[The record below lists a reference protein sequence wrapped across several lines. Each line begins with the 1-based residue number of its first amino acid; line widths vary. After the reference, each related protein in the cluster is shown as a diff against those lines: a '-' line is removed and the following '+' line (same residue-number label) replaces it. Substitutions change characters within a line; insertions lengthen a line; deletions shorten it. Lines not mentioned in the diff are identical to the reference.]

1 MQHTALKAAF
11 VLLAVGLQKPS
22 KKSKAKDHQECLARR
37 LVLWKE
43 GEIDTL
49 LRNGR
54 LIQRHLDRSRKA
66 DPPNKAKIFAKLV
79 MEGQI
84 HSALSYLSEE
94 DYGGA
99 LPLSEQVMEQLADK
113 HPKAQQVK
121 LGSVLFG
128 PVEDVPAILYQQI
141 NGEMVQEAV
150 LRTKGSCGPSGV
162 DANGFQENAGLQV
175 F

>member
-1 MQHTALKAAF
+1 MKAAF
-11 VLLAVGLQKPS
+11 VLLAVGLPKPN

-37 LVLWKE
+37 LVLWKDLE
-43 GEIDTL
+43 GEIETL
-49 LRNGR
+49 LRDGR
-54 LIQRHLDRSRKA
+54 LIQRHLDRSRKV

-113 HPKAQQVK
+113 HPKAQQAK

-128 PVEDVPAILYQQI
+128 PVEDVPAILYQKI

-162 DANGFQENAGLQV
+162 DANGFQENAGL
-175 F
+175 

>member
-1 MQHTALKAAF
+1 
-11 VLLAVGLQKPS
+11 
-22 KKSKAKDHQECLARR
+22 
-37 LVLWKE
+37 
-43 GEIDTL
+43 
-49 LRNGR
+49 
-54 LIQRHLDRSRKA
+54 
-66 DPPNKAKIFAKLV
+66 

-84 HSALSYLSEE
+84 DSDLSYLSEE

-99 LPLSEQVMEQLADK
+99 LLLSEQVMELADK
-113 HPKAQQVK
+113 HPKAQQAK

-141 NGEMVQEAV
+141 KGEMAQEAV